1 MPPFIQLYNILYDRI
16 SKLSRE
22 IIITEPF
29 CRVSVVIL
37 SLRKRQI
44 EQAET
49 GGVALGFTMVPE
61 EGKQVVYG
69 MSARL
74 SEKSTKDNPIVQI
87 RSNLNGE
94 NKVYSVEIR
103 KINPQHASQMEMF
116 ALCSYADYAGEGTGS
131 TFGSYHTLRMMQDT
145 TETSGITPTVR
156 DGESAVDNFMNAK
169 RNWISI
175 CTQACALLKESSEMS
190 VRDLFLKG
198 SFLYTLN
205 RSRD

>member
-1 MPPFIQLYNILYDRI
+1 MQVYNISNQIHDKMI
-16 SKLSRE
+16 HNASQSKTFRE
-22 IIITEPF
+22 EFATMLPASI
-29 CRVSVVIL
+29 
-37 SLRKRQI
+37 KQI

-94 NKVYSVEIR
+94 NKVYSVEIN

-116 ALCSYADYAGEGTGS
+116 ALCSYADYMGDGTGS
-131 TFGSYHTLRMMQDT
+131 TFGSYPK
-145 TETSGITPTVR
+145 IP
-156 DGESAVDNFMNAK
+156 K
-169 RNWISI
+169 SI
-175 CTQACALLKESSEMS
+175 IHMLAHIQFKEFH
-190 VRDLFLKG
+190 DFFLKRCHCCINLLALPFNSNHPQG
-198 SFLYTLN
+198 FHFIYDFLHIMAFKP
-205 RSRD
+205 SRLVHDVFDL

>member
-1 MPPFIQLYNILYDRI
+1 MQVYDI
-16 SKLSRE
+16 SNQVYYGMTHKTNQPKTFRE
-22 IIITEPF
+22 EFAAALPASIKQ
-29 CRVSVVIL
+29 V
-37 SLRKRQI
+37 Q
-44 EQAET
+44 QAET
-49 GGVALGFTMVPE
+49 GGEALGFTMIPE

-69 MSARL
+69 MSAML
-74 SEKSTKDNPIVQI
+74 SEKSTTDNPIVQI

-94 NKVYSVEIR
+94 NKVYSVEIN

-145 TETSGITPTVR
+145 AETSGVTPTVS

-175 CTQACALLKESSEMS
+175 CTQASALLKESSEMS

-198 SFLYTLN
+198 RKLTNFLE
-205 RSRD
+205 RQEF

>member
-1 MPPFIQLYNILYDRI
+1 MQVYNISNQFHDKMI
-16 SKLSRE
+16 HNANQSKTFRE
-22 IIITEPF
+22 EFATMLPASI
-29 CRVSVVIL
+29 
-37 SLRKRQI
+37 KQI

-116 ALCSYADYAGEGTGS
+116 ALCSYADYMGDGTGS

-145 TETSGITPTVR
+145 AQTSGVTPTVS
-156 DGESAVDNFMNAK
+156 DGVSAVDNFMNAK
-169 RNWISI
+169 KDWVQI
-175 CTQACALLKESSEMS
+175 CKQACDLLKDVSEISVTNLFMQGKRLTHILESHG
-190 VRDLFLKG
+190 V
-198 SFLYTLN
+198 
-205 RSRD
+205 

>member
-1 MPPFIQLYNILYDRI
+1 MQVYNISNQIHDKMI
-16 SKLSRE
+16 HNANQSKTFRE
-22 IIITEPF
+22 EFATMLPASI
-29 CRVSVVIL
+29 
-37 SLRKRQI
+37 KQI

-116 ALCSYADYAGEGTGS
+116 ALCSYADYMGDGTGS

-145 TETSGITPTVR
+145 AQTSGVTPTVS
-156 DGESAVDNFMNAK
+156 DGVSAVDNFMNAK
-169 RNWISI
+169 KDWVQI
-175 CTQACALLKESSEMS
+175 CKQACDLLKDVSEISVTNLFMQGKRLTHILESHG
-190 VRDLFLKG
+190 V
-198 SFLYTLN
+198 
-205 RSRD
+205 

>member
-1 MPPFIQLYNILYDRI
+1 MQVYNISNQIHD
-16 SKLSRE
+16 KMTHNANQPKTFRE
-22 IIITEPF
+22 EFATMLPASI
-29 CRVSVVIL
+29 
-37 SLRKRQI
+37 KQI

-116 ALCSYADYAGEGTGS
+116 ALCSYADYMGDGTGS

-145 TETSGITPTVR
+145 AQTSGVTPTVS
-156 DGESAVDNFMNAK
+156 DGVSAVDNFMNAK
-169 RNWISI
+169 KDWVQI
-175 CTQACALLKESSEMS
+175 CKQACDLLKDVSEISVTNLFMQGKRLTHILESHG
-190 VRDLFLKG
+190 V
-198 SFLYTLN
+198 
-205 RSRD
+205 

>member
-1 MPPFIQLYNILYDRI
+1 MQVYDI
-16 SKLSRE
+16 SNPVRYKMTHNTNQPKTFRE
-22 IIITEPF
+22 EFATMLPASI
-29 CRVSVVIL
+29 
-37 SLRKRQI
+37 KQI

-74 SEKSTKDNPIVQI
+74 SEKSTADNPIVQI

-116 ALCSYADYAGEGTGS
+116 ALCSYADYMGDGTGS

-145 TETSGITPTVR
+145 AQTSGVTPTVS
-156 DGESAVDNFMNAK
+156 DGVSAVDNFMNAQK
-169 RNWISI
+169 DWVQI
-175 CTQACALLKESSEMS
+175 CKQACDLLKDVSEMR
-190 VRDLFLKG
+190 VRDLFMKG
-198 SFLYTLN
+198 KKLTGLLERQGF
-205 RSRD
+205 

>member
-1 MPPFIQLYNILYDRI
+1 MQVYNISNQIHD
-16 SKLSRE
+16 KMTHNANQPKTFRE
-22 IIITEPF
+22 EFATMLPASI
-29 CRVSVVIL
+29 
-37 SLRKRQI
+37 KQI

-94 NKVYSVEIR
+94 NKVYSVEIN
-103 KINPQHASQMEMF
+103 KINPQHTSQMEMF
-116 ALCSYADYAGEGTGS
+116 ALCSYADYMGDGTGS

-145 TETSGITPTVR
+145 AQTSGVTPTVS
-156 DGESAVDNFMNAK
+156 DGVSAVDNFMNAK
-169 RNWISI
+169 KDWVQI
-175 CTQACALLKESSEMS
+175 CKQACDLLKDVSEISVTNLFMQGKRLTHILESHG
-190 VRDLFLKG
+190 V
-198 SFLYTLN
+198 
-205 RSRD
+205 

>member
-1 MPPFIQLYNILYDRI
+1 MQVYNISNQFHDKMI
-16 SKLSRE
+16 HNANQSKTFRE
-22 IIITEPF
+22 EFATMLPASI
-29 CRVSVVIL
+29 
-37 SLRKRQI
+37 KQI

-94 NKVYSVEIR
+94 NKVYSVEIN
-103 KINPQHASQMEMF
+103 KINPQQASQMEMF
-116 ALCSYADYAGEGTGS
+116 ALCSYADYMGDGTGS

-145 TETSGITPTVR
+145 AQTSGVTPTVS
-156 DGESAVDNFMNAK
+156 DGVSAVDNFMNAK
-169 RNWISI
+169 KDWVQI
-175 CTQACALLKESSEMS
+175 CKH
-190 VRDLFLKG
+190 
-198 SFLYTLN
+198 N
-205 RSRD
+205 

>member
-1 MPPFIQLYNILYDRI
+1 MQVYDI
-16 SKLSRE
+16 SNQVYYGMTHKTNQPKTFRE
-22 IIITEPF
+22 EFAAALPASIKQ
-29 CRVSVVIL
+29 V
-37 SLRKRQI
+37 Q
-44 EQAET
+44 QAET
-49 GGVALGFTMVPE
+49 GGEALGFTMIPE

-69 MSARL
+69 MSAML
-74 SEKSTKDNPIVQI
+74 SEKSTTDNPIVQI

-94 NKVYSVEIR
+94 NKVYSVEIQ

-169 RNWISI
+169 RNWVSI
-175 CTQACALLKESSEMS
+175 CTQACALLKEVSEMS

-198 SFLYTLN
+198 RKITNFLE
-205 RSRD
+205 RQEF

>member
-1 MPPFIQLYNILYDRI
+1 MQVYNISNQIHD
-16 SKLSRE
+16 KMTHNANQPKTFRE
-22 IIITEPF
+22 EFAAALPASI
-29 CRVSVVIL
+29 
-37 SLRKRQI
+37 KQI

-116 ALCSYADYAGEGTGS
+116 ALCSYADYMGDGTGS

-145 TETSGITPTVR
+145 AQTSGVTPTVS
-156 DGESAVDNFMNAK
+156 DGVSAVDNFMNAK
-169 RNWISI
+169 KDWVQI
-175 CTQACALLKESSEMS
+175 CKQACDLLKDVSEISVTNLFMQGKRLTHILESHG
-190 VRDLFLKG
+190 V
-198 SFLYTLN
+198 
-205 RSRD
+205 

>member
-1 MPPFIQLYNILYDRI
+1 MQVYNISNQIHD
-16 SKLSRE
+16 KMTHNVNQPKTFRE
-22 IIITEPF
+22 EFATMLPANI
-29 CRVSVVIL
+29 
-37 SLRKRQI
+37 KQI

-116 ALCSYADYAGEGTGS
+116 ALCSYADYMGDGTGS

-145 TETSGITPTVR
+145 AQTSGVTPTVS
-156 DGESAVDNFMNAK
+156 DGVSAVDNFMNAK
-169 RNWISI
+169 KDWVQI
-175 CTQACALLKESSEMS
+175 CKQACDLLKDVSEISVTNLFMQGKRLTHILESHG
-190 VRDLFLKG
+190 V
-198 SFLYTLN
+198 
-205 RSRD
+205 

>member
-1 MPPFIQLYNILYDRI
+1 MQVYNISNQIHD
-16 SKLSRE
+16 KMTHNVNQPKTFRE
-22 IIITEPF
+22 EFATMLPASI
-29 CRVSVVIL
+29 
-37 SLRKRQI
+37 KQI

-116 ALCSYADYAGEGTGS
+116 ALCSYADYMGDGTGS

-145 TETSGITPTVR
+145 AQTSGVTPTVS
-156 DGESAVDNFMNAK
+156 DGVSAVDNFMNAK
-169 RNWISI
+169 KDWVQI
-175 CTQACALLKESSEMS
+175 CKQACDLLKDVSEISVTNLFMQGKRLTHILESHG
-190 VRDLFLKG
+190 V
-198 SFLYTLN
+198 
-205 RSRD
+205 

>member
-1 MPPFIQLYNILYDRI
+1 MQVYNILNQIHDKMI
-16 SKLSRE
+16 HNANQSKTFRE
-22 IIITEPF
+22 EFATMLPASI
-29 CRVSVVIL
+29 
-37 SLRKRQI
+37 KQI

-74 SEKSTKDNPIVQI
+74 SEKSTKDNPVVQI

-145 TETSGITPTVR
+145 TETSGVTPTVR

-169 RNWISI
+169 RNWVSI
-175 CTQACALLKESSEMS
+175 CTQACALLKEVSEMS

-198 SFLYTLN
+198 RKLTNFLE
-205 RSRD
+205 RQEF

>member
-1 MPPFIQLYNILYDRI
+1 MQVYNISNQIHD
-16 SKLSRE
+16 KMTHNVNQPKTFRE
-22 IIITEPF
+22 EFATMLPASI
-29 CRVSVVIL
+29 
-37 SLRKRQI
+37 KQI

-94 NKVYSVEIR
+94 NKVYSVEIN

-116 ALCSYADYAGEGTGS
+116 ALCSYADYMGDGTGS

-145 TETSGITPTVR
+145 AQTSGVTPTVS
-156 DGESAVDNFMNAK
+156 DGVSAVDNFMNAK
-169 RNWISI
+169 KDWVQI
-175 CTQACALLKESSEMS
+175 CKQACDLLKDVSEISVTNLFMQGKRLTHILESHG
-190 VRDLFLKG
+190 V
-198 SFLYTLN
+198 
-205 RSRD
+205 

>member
-1 MPPFIQLYNILYDRI
+1 MQVYDI
-16 SKLSRE
+16 SNQVYYGMTHKTNQPKTFQEEFAAALPAS
-22 IIITEPF
+22 IKQ
-29 CRVSVVIL
+29 V
-37 SLRKRQI
+37 Q
-44 EQAET
+44 QAET
-49 GGVALGFTMVPE
+49 GGEALGFTMIPE

-69 MSARL
+69 MSAML
-74 SEKSTKDNPIVQI
+74 SEKSTTDNPIVQI

>member
-1 MPPFIQLYNILYDRI
+1 MQVYNISNQIHDKMI
-16 SKLSRE
+16 HNANQSKTFRE
-22 IIITEPF
+22 EFATMLPASI
-29 CRVSVVIL
+29 
-37 SLRKRQI
+37 KQI

-94 NKVYSVEIR
+94 NKVYSVEIN

-145 TETSGITPTVR
+145 TETSGVTPTVR

-169 RNWISI
+169 KDWVQI
-175 CTQACALLKESSEMS
+175 CKQACDLLKDVSEISVTNLFMQGKRLTHILESHG
-190 VRDLFLKG
+190 V
-198 SFLYTLN
+198 
-205 RSRD
+205 

>member
-1 MPPFIQLYNILYDRI
+1 MQVYDI
-16 SKLSRE
+16 SNQVYYGMTHKTNQPKTFRE
-22 IIITEPF
+22 EFAAALPASIKQ
-29 CRVSVVIL
+29 V
-37 SLRKRQI
+37 Q
-44 EQAET
+44 QAET
-49 GGVALGFTMVPE
+49 GGEALGFTMIPE

-69 MSARL
+69 MSAML
-74 SEKSTKDNPIVQI
+74 SEKSTTDNHIVQI

-94 NKVYSVEIR
+94 NKVYSVEIN
-103 KINPQHASQMEMF
+103 KITPQHASQMEMF

-145 TETSGITPTVR
+145 VETSGVTPTVS

-175 CTQACALLKESSEMS
+175 CTQASALLKESSEMS

-198 SFLYTLN
+198 RKLTNFLE
-205 RSRD
+205 RQEF

>member
-1 MPPFIQLYNILYDRI
+1 MQVYNISNQIHDKI
-16 SKLSRE
+16 THNVNQPKTFRE
-22 IIITEPF
+22 EFATMLPASI
-29 CRVSVVIL
+29 
-37 SLRKRQI
+37 KQI

-94 NKVYSVEIR
+94 NKVYSVEIN

-116 ALCSYADYAGEGTGS
+116 ALCSYADYMGDGTGS

-145 TETSGITPTVR
+145 AQTSGVTPTVS
-156 DGESAVDNFMNAK
+156 DGVSAVDNFMNAK
-169 RNWISI
+169 KDWVQI
-175 CTQACALLKESSEMS
+175 CKQACDLLKDVSEISVTNLFMQGKRLTHILESHG
-190 VRDLFLKG
+190 V
-198 SFLYTLN
+198 
-205 RSRD
+205 